1 LDTSYGHKG
10 KGGLQIYQK
19 DETKQKKHPRLET
32 YILLPFIKIESGTF
46 PLSKL
51 PVKKITEATSNV

>member
-1 LDTSYGHKG
+1 
-10 KGGLQIYQK
+10 LQIYQK